1 VGDAGSAAHMDTT
14 TERGVLAMSDVFIT
28 ADPHLFHPLVA
39 ELRGFASVAEHNEAI
54 CQGITERVGVRDQL
68 WILGDIALGRWE
80 EALDLLGTLAGTK
93 HLIAGNHDKV
103 HPMHRNAHRFQRRYL
118 DVFESVSP
126 FARRAVAGRRV
137 LMSHFPYRGDHTAI
151 ERDMQYRLPDMGEW
165 LLHGHTHSDQKLS
178 GRQVHV
184 GVDAWALAPV
194 TLGEIGTLITTR

>member
-1 VGDAGSAAHMDTT
+1 MGDQGSAAHMDTVT
-14 TERGVLAMSDVFIT
+14 TERGPLAMSDVLIT

-54 CQGITERVGVRDQL
+54 CQGIIERVGVRDQL

-118 DVFESVSP
+118 DVFECVAVRA
-126 FARRAVAGRRV
+126 ARGGRAAGADVALSLPRRP
-137 LMSHFPYRGDHTAI
+137 H
-151 ERDMQYRLPDMGEW
+151 RDRAGHAVPAAG
-165 LLHGHTHSDQKLS
+165 HG
-178 GRQVHV
+178 
-184 GVDAWALAPV
+184 
-194 TLGEIGTLITTR
+194 